1 MYSPL
6 PLPSQI
12 QRPQW
17 SRPWS
22 LESEWCIVEFRSHA
36 SHWTFPELFRV
47 KWEACYHSFR
57 ILCVCVCVC
66 VYLLMHTQ
74 LICLNAVLRIL
85 QVLNNT
91 LYQAMHHSIPWIP
104 HPSPLSF
111 LFLTTF
117 SDLPQQPH
125 SLTQNFTY
133 LIRYAW
139 RGLGKRRKKRV
150 SYRAASVKRMENEG
164 DKGQLWRS

>member
-36 SHWTFPELFRV
+36 NLPWTFSSKMGSMLSLLQDSV
-47 KWEACYHSFR
+47 
-57 ILCVCVCVC
+57 CVCVCVC

>member
-12 QRPQW
+12 QRSQW
-17 SRPWS
+17 SRPWG
-22 LESEWCIVEFRSHA
+22 LESEWFIVEFRSHT
-36 SHWTFPELFRV
+36 SHWTFPELFLV
-47 KWEACYHSFR
+47 MGSTLSLFQDSVC
-57 ILCVCVCVC
+57 LCVYV
-66 VYLLMHTQ
+66 LMHTH
-74 LICLNAVLRIL
+74 LICLNTVLRTL

-91 LYQAMHHSIPWIP
+91 LYQTMHHSIPWIP

-117 SDLPQQPH
+117 SDFPQQPH

-164 DKGQLWRS
+164 DKG